1 MLRLWRLYR
10 AAYGP
15 GLDGAGGA
23 FADGRWHRQGK
34 RVVYFGATPAIV
46 VLERL
51 AHLDPD
57 LLPDD
62 LRLGCF
68 EFGKTIHPANVGEG
82 SGLPENWTV
91 QETLT
96 RELGT
101 LWLQESSACLLSVPS
116 ALLPE
121 EWNYV
126 FNPQHSDAEYLQ
138 RVSERPFSFDAR
150 LL

>member
-15 GLDGAGGA
+15 GLDGAGGT
-23 FADGRWHRQGK
+23 FADGRWHTRGM
-34 RVVYFGATPAIV
+34 RVVYCGATPAIV
-46 VLERL
+46 VLEKL

-68 EFGKTIHPANVGEG
+68 EFGKTIHPIKVKVGSE
-82 SGLPENWTV
+82 LPENWTA
-91 QETLT
+91 QETVT
-96 RELGT
+96 RNLGT
-101 LWLQESSACLLSVPS
+101 RWLRENAACLLEVPS
-116 ALLPE
+116 VLLPE
-121 EWNYV
+121 ESNYIL
-126 FNPQHSDAEYLQ
+126 NPQHPDAQHLHC
-138 RVSERPFSFDAR
+138 VNERPFSFDAR